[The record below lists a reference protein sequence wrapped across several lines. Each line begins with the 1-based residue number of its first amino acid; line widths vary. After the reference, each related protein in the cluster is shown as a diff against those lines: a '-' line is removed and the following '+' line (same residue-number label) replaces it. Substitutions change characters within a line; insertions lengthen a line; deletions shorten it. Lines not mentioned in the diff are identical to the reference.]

1 MRIGI
6 YTQPLHSN
14 YGGLLQAW
22 ALQNVLRRMGHDVVT
37 FQPDMRMRLSWKR
50 ALVVYPLR
58 FVRYILGK
66 SDVVRYE
73 HAYNEIQC
81 VTTANTRGF
90 VEGNINY
97 RKYRKISALREKDY
111 DMIIVGS
118 DQVWRPCYNN
128 SFYNSI
134 ENSFLDFAQSWNIKR
149 IAYAASFGTDEWE
162 FTEEETKKCAA
173 LAKLFDAVSVRE
185 MSGIGLCRDKL
196 GVDAVHVLD
205 PTLLLDRE
213 DYVSLIEKNGRTIR
227 PKGQLMCYILD
238 ETKEKKDLIAL
249 IADTKNLIPFRAN
262 ARIDDATAT
271 LSEKVQPPVEQWLRD
286 FLDAE
291 FVVTDSFH
299 ACVFSII
306 FNKPFVVLGNRERG
320 MARFMSLMEMFGL
333 TDHLLYSI
341 DDYQTSRMY
350 SIPGSAYEKLLNMRA
365 LSFKYLSA
373 YIN

>member
-81 VTTANTRGF
+81 VTTAKTRGF

-286 FLDAE
+286 FQEAE

-306 FNKPFVVLGNRERG
+306 FNKPFVVVGNKKRG
-320 MARFMSLMEMFGL
+320 MSRFQSLLETFGL
-333 TDHLLYSI
+333 KDHLLFSI
-341 DDYQTSRMY
+341 DDYKSSQQY
-350 SIPGSAYEKLLNMRA
+350 DIPDMTYEILSDMREKSYKF
-365 LSFKYLSA
+365 LKTYVH
-373 YIN
+373 